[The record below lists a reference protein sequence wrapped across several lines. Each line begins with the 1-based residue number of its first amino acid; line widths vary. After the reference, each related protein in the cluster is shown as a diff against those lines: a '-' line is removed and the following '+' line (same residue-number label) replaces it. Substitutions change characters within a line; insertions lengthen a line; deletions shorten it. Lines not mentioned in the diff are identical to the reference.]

1 MAITRLGGANAITGT
16 IPTSVA
22 PGQGKI
28 LQVTDQVMISTPQTI
43 STDTYTDLT
52 GATLNITPTSTSNKI
67 LLQATINGYLNSGSG
82 TSGGFGIKF
91 FRDSTQIFET
101 TQKYSVYTHTGNDRT
116 YPTYT
121 YVDSPSSTSQIT
133 YKVQV
138 ASFANRTSIFQ
149 NSAQSTFIAMEI
161 EG

>member
-22 PGQGKI
+22 PGQGKV

-67 LLQATINGYLNSGSG
+67 LLQSNNGLPPGLGHFKLSLS
-82 TSGGFGIKF
+82 
-91 FRDSTQIFET
+91 
-101 TQKYSVYTHTGNDRT
+101 
-116 YPTYT
+116 
-121 YVDSPSSTSQIT
+121 
-133 YKVQV
+133 
-138 ASFANRTSIFQ
+138 
-149 NSAQSTFIAMEI
+149 
-161 EG
+161 